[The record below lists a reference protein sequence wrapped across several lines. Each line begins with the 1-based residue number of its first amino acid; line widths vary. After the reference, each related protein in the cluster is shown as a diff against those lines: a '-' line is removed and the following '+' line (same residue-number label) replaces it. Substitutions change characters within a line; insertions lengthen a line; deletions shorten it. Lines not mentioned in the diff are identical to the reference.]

1 MRGILFESLG
11 RMSTLVTASP
21 SKGRQVSG
29 LQRGSRLQTLLRF
42 ASEIWSTLRHWSALL
57 RPAEQGYCC
66 AQQHRDLG
74 SRDEVAQQYPRTRKS
89 LLSLP
94 NKHRVDTGWMPQ
106 VLCCVVNATP
116 AKPCNIANG
125 RVIREPLTTVILQ
138 RSCYSREKCDI
149 TLPVGDIIQPR
160 CTRSITQCICRV
172 LSWWH

>member
-1 MRGILFESLG
+1 VRECSVDLG
-11 RMSTLVTASP
+11 CKLCFDSP
-21 SKGRQVSG
+21 PKTGRRFDTG
-29 LQRGSRLQTLLRF
+29 QRFCDQRNK
-42 ASEIWSTLRHWSALL
+42 AVIVH
-57 RPAEQGYCC
+57 CK
-66 AQQHRDLG
+66 HKDLG
-74 SRDEVAQQYPRTRKS
+74 SRDEVAGQHPRTLKS
-89 LLSLP
+89 LLSLL

-138 RSCYSREKCDI
+138 RSGYSREKCVI

-172 LSWWH
+172 L